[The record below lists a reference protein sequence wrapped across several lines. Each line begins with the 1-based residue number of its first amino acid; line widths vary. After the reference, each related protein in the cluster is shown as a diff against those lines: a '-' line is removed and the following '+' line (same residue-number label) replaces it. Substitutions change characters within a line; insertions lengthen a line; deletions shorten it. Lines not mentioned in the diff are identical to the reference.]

1 MLEIILLNV
10 LMFGSLY
17 MIAKAVERAAWYVIC
32 NSNELY
38 EYWFNKALTDQI
50 KNANI

>member
-17 MIAKAVERAAWYVIC
+17 MIAKAVERATLYAIC
-32 NSNELY
+32 NYDKLS